1 MVVAGP
7 SSSKQ
12 QTRQVD
18 SKPSDLK
25 EKAGGK
31 REVEEEGRITPL
43 EPHENSGR
51 EFKQTPTTMAAS
63 LEVVF
68 LF

>member
-18 SKPSDLK
+18 SKPARS
-25 EKAGGK
+25 
-31 REVEEEGRITPL
+31 
-43 EPHENSGR
+43 
-51 EFKQTPTTMAAS
+51 QTPK
-63 LEVVF
+63 EQP
-68 LF
+68 